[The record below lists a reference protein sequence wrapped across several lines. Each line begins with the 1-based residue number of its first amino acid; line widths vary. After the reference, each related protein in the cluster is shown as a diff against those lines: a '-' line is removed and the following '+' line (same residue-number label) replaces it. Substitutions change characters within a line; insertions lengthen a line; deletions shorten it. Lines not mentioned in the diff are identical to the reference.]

1 MGREASAILPAQWDY
16 RGWRKRAA
24 FWHVSALVCPAKR
37 RIHHDKKRRDACATL
52 RVDLTLFP
60 AHVTLHCSM
69 KNTSSTRKPPSDDAQ
84 PKLVIKKY
92 SDRRLY
98 DSGASRYVKLEDVAR
113 MVRDG
118 IEVKVVDARSGKDL
132 TYLILTQIILEDAR
146 ERETP
151 LPLQLLTQLVRASDR
166 ATHDFLSWYLH
177 NTLDLYQKAQDA
189 VRSRLP
195 EAKAAVARPI
205 EFVRNLLAEHPA
217 PPLPP
222 AADITEVEQLR
233 RRVEELEEQL
243 ARREKNKSTGT
254 AQAKRK
260 SQGAEP

>member
-1 MGREASAILPAQWDY
+1 
-16 RGWRKRAA
+16 
-24 FWHVSALVCPAKR
+24 
-37 RIHHDKKRRDACATL
+37 
-52 RVDLTLFP
+52 
-60 AHVTLHCSM
+60 M
-69 KNTSSTRKPPSDDAQ
+69 KIKSSTRRASGDPGK

-113 MVRDG
+113 MVREG

-146 ERETP
+146 ERGTP
-151 LPLQLLTQLVRASDR
+151 LPLQLLMQLVRASDR
-166 ATHDFLSWYLH
+166 ATHDFLSWYLN

-189 VRSRLP
+189 VRARLP

-217 PPLPP
+217 PPSPP
-222 AADITEVEQLR
+222 AAGMTEVERLR
-233 RRVEELEEQL
+233 RRVEELESQL
-243 ARREKNKSTGT
+243 VRTGKNKSRGKSTTYRSRSAGNSRT
-254 AQAKRK
+254 DAGRGGSASRK
-260 SQGAEP
+260 

>member
-1 MGREASAILPAQWDY
+1 
-16 RGWRKRAA
+16 
-24 FWHVSALVCPAKR
+24 
-37 RIHHDKKRRDACATL
+37 
-52 RVDLTLFP
+52 
-60 AHVTLHCSM
+60 M
-69 KNTSSTRKPPSDDAQ
+69 KSTSSMRKSPSDHGK

-98 DSGASRYVKLEDVAR
+98 DSDASRYVKLDDVAR

-118 IEVKVVDARSGKDL
+118 IELKVVDARSGKDL

-146 ERETP
+146 VRETP

-166 ATHDFLSWYLH
+166 ATHDFLSWYLN

-205 EFVRNLLAEHPA
+205 DFVRNLLAEHPA
-217 PPLPP
+217 PPPP
-222 AADITEVEQLR
+222 VADITEVEQLR
-233 RRVEELEEQL
+233 RRVEELEMRL
-243 ARREKNKSTGT
+243 ARRGKKNSKGN

-260 SQGAEP
+260 LQSAEP